1 MGILFSVIGAL
12 VGAIIVYIIMR
23 GHQEEVK
30 QINREQLTAYEK
42 EVESK
47 RLESERKI
55 KEYEDS
61 CQRAI
66 EMSNAQLDETRA
78 QSQKQLQ
85 QVWEDYHTEVQNYTL
100 KTEEQKTFL
109 NKDIAE
115 LQAKIVALEKDYDH
129 KIADFDRQWQA
140 LMKERRE
147 AMDKLEE
154 ENLDDYLD
162 QQMSLESQFQKDK
175 LKLQS
180 EIDNLS
186 ALRASLIEAQIREQ
200 KLKDEQDFYRVHLSI
215 DAQEDIDKL
224 LRFAKECHS
233 QQPLRK
239 LIWSEYFLKPFGEMA
254 GRILGKDKISGIYK
268 ITNIKDGKIY
278 IGQSTDIKTRW
289 SNHIKAALKIDSIA
303 HSRVHDAMGE
313 EGIWNFT
320 FELLEQC
327 PKEKLNER
335 EKYYIEFYQ
344 SNTYGYNKTAGGA

>member
-1 MGILFSVIGAL
+1 MGILFS
-12 VGAIIVYIIMR
+12 II
-23 GHQEEVK
+23 EEVK
-30 QINREQLTAYEK
+30 QISRAQLEAYDKEVQEKKIVTQRLIDSYNESLERAKQESQEQLK
-42 EVESK
+42 QV
-47 RLESERKI
+47 
-55 KEYEDS
+55 
-61 CQRAI
+61 
-66 EMSNAQLDETRA
+66 
-78 QSQKQLQ
+78 QS
-85 QVWEDYHTEVQNYTL
+85 DYYGKVQDYTNQA
-100 KTEEQKTFL
+100 EEQKSFL

-115 LQAKIVALEKDYDH
+115 LQARIVALEKDYDH
-129 KIADFDRQWQA
+129 KIADFDRQWRA

-147 AMDKLEE
+147 AMDRLEE
-154 ENLDDYLD
+154 ENLEDFLD
-162 QQMSLESQFQKDK
+162 QKTTLECQFQMDK
-175 LKLQS
+175 SKLQS

-200 KLKDEQDFYRVHLSI
+200 KLKDEQDFYRIHLSV

-254 GRILGKDKISGIYK
+254 GRTLGKDKISGIYK
-268 ITNIKDGKIY
+268 ITNVKDGKIY

>member
-1 MGILFSVIGAL
+1 MGILFLIIGVF
-12 VGAIIVYIIMR
+12 VGAIVVYFIMR
-23 GHQEEVK
+23 GRQEKVK
-30 QINREQLTAYEK
+30 QINRAQLEAFDKEVQEKKIVTQRLIDSYDESLERAKQENDKALERARRYNQEQLKQIQSDYY
-42 EVESK
+42 SK
-47 RLESERKI
+47 V
-55 KEYEDS
+55 
-61 CQRAI
+61 Q
-66 EMSNAQLDETRA
+66 
-78 QSQKQLQ
+78 
-85 QVWEDYHTEVQNYTL
+85 DYTNQA
-100 KTEEQKTFL
+100 EEQKSFL

-115 LQAKIVALEKDYDH
+115 LQARIVTLEKDYDH
-129 KIADFDRQWQA
+129 KIADFDRQWRA

-147 AMDKLEE
+147 AMDKLEK
-154 ENLDDYLD
+154 ENLEDFLD
-162 QQMSLESQFQKDK
+162 QKTTLECQFQIDK
-175 LKLQS
+175 SKLQS

-200 KLKDEQDFYRVHLSI
+200 KLKDEQDFYRIHLSI

-268 ITNIKDGKIY
+268 ITNLKDNKIY

-289 SNHIKAALKIDSIA
+289 SNHIKAALKIDSVA

-344 SNTYGYNKTAGGA
+344 SNIYGYNKTAGGA

>member
-1 MGILFSVIGAL
+1 MGILFLIIGVF
-12 VGAIIVYIIMR
+12 VGAIVVYFIMR
-23 GHQEEVK
+23 SRQEKVK
-30 QINREQLTAYEK
+30 QINRTQLEAFDKEVQEKKIVTQRLIDSYDESLERAKQENDKALERARRYNQEQLKQIQSDYY
-42 EVESK
+42 SK
-47 RLESERKI
+47 V
-55 KEYEDS
+55 
-61 CQRAI
+61 Q
-66 EMSNAQLDETRA
+66 
-78 QSQKQLQ
+78 
-85 QVWEDYHTEVQNYTL
+85 DYTNQA
-100 KTEEQKTFL
+100 EEQKSFL

-115 LQAKIVALEKDYDH
+115 LQARIVTLEKDYDH
-129 KIADFDRQWQA
+129 KIADFDRQWRA

-147 AMDKLEE
+147 AMNKLEK
-154 ENLDDYLD
+154 ENLEDFLD
-162 QQMSLESQFQKDK
+162 QKTTLECQFQMDK
-175 LKLQS
+175 SKLQS

-200 KLKDEQDFYRVHLSI
+200 KLKDEQDFYRIHLSI

-239 LIWSEYFLKPFGEMA
+239 LIWSEYFLKPFGEMT

-268 ITNIKDGKIY
+268 ITNLKDNKIY

-344 SNTYGYNKTAGGA
+344 SNIYGYNKTAGGA

>member
-1 MGILFSVIGAL
+1 MGILFLIIGVF
-12 VGAIIVYIIMR
+12 VGAIAVYFIMR
-23 GHQEEVK
+23 SRQEKVK
-30 QINREQLTAYEK
+30 QINRAQLEAFDKEVQEKKIATQRLIDSYDESLERAKQENDKALEHARRYNQEQLK
-42 EVESK
+42 Q
-47 RLESERKI
+47 I
-55 KEYEDS
+55 
-61 CQRAI
+61 
-66 EMSNAQLDETRA
+66 
-78 QSQKQLQ
+78 QS
-85 QVWEDYHTEVQNYTL
+85 DYYNKVQYYTNQA
-100 KTEEQKTFL
+100 EEQKSFL

-115 LQAKIVALEKDYDH
+115 LQARIVTLEKDYDH
-129 KIADFDRQWQA
+129 KIADFDRQWRA

-147 AMDKLEE
+147 AMDKLEK
-154 ENLDDYLD
+154 ENLEDFLD
-162 QQMSLESQFQKDK
+162 QKTTLECQFQMDK
-175 LKLQS
+175 SKLQS

-186 ALRASLIEAQIREQ
+186 ALRASLIEAQVREQ
-200 KLKDEQDFYRVHLSI
+200 KLKDEQDFYRIHLSI

-268 ITNIKDGKIY
+268 ITNLKDNKIY

-344 SNTYGYNKTAGGA
+344 SNIYGYNKTAGGA

>member
-1 MGILFSVIGAL
+1 
-12 VGAIIVYIIMR
+12 
-23 GHQEEVK
+23 
-30 QINREQLTAYEK
+30 
-42 EVESK
+42 
-47 RLESERKI
+47 
-55 KEYEDS
+55 
-61 CQRAI
+61 
-66 EMSNAQLDETRA
+66 
-78 QSQKQLQ
+78 
-85 QVWEDYHTEVQNYTL
+85 
-100 KTEEQKTFL
+100 
-109 NKDIAE
+109 
-115 LQAKIVALEKDYDH
+115 
-129 KIADFDRQWQA
+129 
-140 LMKERRE
+140 
-147 AMDKLEE
+147 MDKLEE

-162 QQMSLESQFQKDK
+162 QQMSLESQYQKDK
-175 LKLQS
+175 AKLQS
-180 EIDNLS
+180 EINNLS

-200 KLKDEQDFYRVHLSI
+200 KLKDEQDFYRIHLSI

-344 SNTYGYNKTAGGA
+344 SNIYGYNKTIGGA

>member
-162 QQMSLESQFQKDK
+162 QQMSLESQYQKDK

-180 EIDNLS
+180 EINNLS

-200 KLKDEQDFYRVHLSI
+200 KLKDEQDFYRIHLSI

-239 LIWSEYFLKPFGEMA
+239 LIWSEYFLKPFGETA
-254 GRILGKDKISGIYK
+254 GRILGKNKISGIYK

>member
-1 MGILFSVIGAL
+1 
-12 VGAIIVYIIMR
+12 
-23 GHQEEVK
+23 
-30 QINREQLTAYEK
+30 
-42 EVESK
+42 
-47 RLESERKI
+47 
-55 KEYEDS
+55 
-61 CQRAI
+61 
-66 EMSNAQLDETRA
+66 
-78 QSQKQLQ
+78 
-85 QVWEDYHTEVQNYTL
+85 
-100 KTEEQKTFL
+100 
-109 NKDIAE
+109 
-115 LQAKIVALEKDYDH
+115 
-129 KIADFDRQWQA
+129 
-140 LMKERRE
+140 
-147 AMDKLEE
+147 MDK
-154 ENLDDYLD
+154 
-162 QQMSLESQFQKDK
+162 S
-175 LKLQS
+175 KLQS

-200 KLKDEQDFYRVHLSI
+200 KLKDEQDFYRIHLSI

-268 ITNIKDGKIY
+268 ITNLKDNKIY

-344 SNTYGYNKTAGGA
+344 SNIYGYNKTTGGA

>member
-23 GHQEEVK
+23 GRQEEVK

-129 KIADFDRQWQA
+129 KIADFDRQWQS

-180 EIDNLS
+180 EINNLS

-200 KLKDEQDFYRVHLSI
+200 KLKDEQDFYRIHLSV

-278 IGQSTDIKTRW
+278 IGQSTDVKTRW

>member
-1 MGILFSVIGAL
+1 MGILFLIIGVF
-12 VGAIIVYIIMR
+12 VGAIVVYFIMHSR
-23 GHQEEVK
+23 QEKIK
-30 QINREQLTAYEK
+30 QINRAQLEAFDKEVQEKKIVTQRLIDSYDESLERAKQENDKALERARRYNQEQLK
-42 EVESK
+42 Q
-47 RLESERKI
+47 I
-55 KEYEDS
+55 
-61 CQRAI
+61 
-66 EMSNAQLDETRA
+66 
-78 QSQKQLQ
+78 QS
-85 QVWEDYHTEVQNYTL
+85 DYYHKVQDYTNQA
-100 KTEEQKTFL
+100 EEQKSFL

-115 LQAKIVALEKDYDH
+115 LQARIVTLEKDYDH

-154 ENLDDYLD
+154 ENLEDFLN
-162 QQMSLESQFQKDK
+162 QKTTLECQFQMDK
-175 LKLQS
+175 SKLQS

-200 KLKDEQDFYRVHLSI
+200 KLKDDQDFYRIHLSI

-268 ITNIKDGKIY
+268 ITNLKDNKIY

-344 SNTYGYNKTAGGA
+344 SNIYGYNKTTGGA

>member
-23 GHQEEVK
+23 GRQEEVK

-85 QVWEDYHTEVQNYTL
+85 QVWENYHTEVQNYTL

-162 QQMSLESQFQKDK
+162 QQMSLESQYQKDK

-180 EIDNLS
+180 EINNLS

-200 KLKDEQDFYRVHLSI
+200 KLKDEQDFYRIHLSI

-239 LIWSEYFLKPFGEMA
+239 LIWSEYFLKPFGEMT

-303 HSRVHDAMGE
+303 HSRVHDAMGD

-344 SNTYGYNKTAGGA
+344 SNTYGYNKTVGGA

>member
-147 AMDKLEE
+147 TMDKLEE

-200 KLKDEQDFYRVHLSI
+200 KLKDEQDFYRIHLSI

>member
-1 MGILFSVIGAL
+1 MGILFLIIGVF
-12 VGAIIVYIIMR
+12 VGAIVVYFIMR
-23 GHQEEVK
+23 SRQEKVK
-30 QINREQLTAYEK
+30 QINRAQLEAFDKEVQEKKIVTQRLINAYNESLERAKQENDKALERARRYNQEQLKQIQSDYY
-42 EVESK
+42 SK
-47 RLESERKI
+47 V
-55 KEYEDS
+55 
-61 CQRAI
+61 Q
-66 EMSNAQLDETRA
+66 
-78 QSQKQLQ
+78 
-85 QVWEDYHTEVQNYTL
+85 DYTNQA
-100 KTEEQKTFL
+100 EEQKSFL

-115 LQAKIVALEKDYDH
+115 LQARIVALEKDYDH
-129 KIADFDRQWQA
+129 KIADFDMQWRA

-154 ENLDDYLD
+154 ENLEDFLD
-162 QQMSLESQFQKDK
+162 QKTTLECQFQIDK
-175 LKLQS
+175 SKLQS

-200 KLKDEQDFYRVHLSI
+200 KLKDEQDFYRIHLSI

-268 ITNIKDGKIY
+268 ITNIKDNKIY

-344 SNTYGYNKTAGGA
+344 SNIYGYNKTAGGA

>member
-1 MGILFSVIGAL
+1 MGILFSIIGAL
-12 VGAIIVYIIMR
+12 AGATVVYFIMR
-23 GHQEEVK
+23 GRREEVK
-30 QINREQLTAYEK
+30 QINRAQLEAYDKEIQEKKIVTQRLIDSYNESLERAKQESQEQLK
-42 EVESK
+42 QV
-47 RLESERKI
+47 
-55 KEYEDS
+55 
-61 CQRAI
+61 
-66 EMSNAQLDETRA
+66 
-78 QSQKQLQ
+78 QS
-85 QVWEDYHTEVQNYTL
+85 DYYNKVQDYTNQA
-100 KTEEQKTFL
+100 EEQRSFL

-115 LQAKIVALEKDYDH
+115 LQARIVALEKDYDH
-129 KIADFDRQWQA
+129 KIADFDRQWRA

-147 AMDKLEE
+147 AMDRLEE
-154 ENLDDYLD
+154 ENLEDFLD
-162 QQMSLESQFQKDK
+162 QKTTLECQFQMDK
-175 LKLQS
+175 SKLQS

-200 KLKDEQDFYRVHLSI
+200 KLKDEQDFYCIHLSI

-268 ITNIKDGKIY
+268 ITNIKDSKIY
-278 IGQSTDIKTRW
+278 IGQSTDVKTRW

-313 EGIWNFT
+313 EGIQNFT

-344 SNTYGYNKTAGGA
+344 SNIYGYNKTAGGA

>member
-1 MGILFSVIGAL
+1 M
-12 VGAIIVYIIMR
+12 
-23 GHQEEVK
+23 
-30 QINREQLTAYEK
+30 
-42 EVESK
+42 
-47 RLESERKI
+47 
-55 KEYEDS
+55 
-61 CQRAI
+61 
-66 EMSNAQLDETRA
+66 
-78 QSQKQLQ
+78 
-85 QVWEDYHTEVQNYTL
+85 
-100 KTEEQKTFL
+100 
-109 NKDIAE
+109 
-115 LQAKIVALEKDYDH
+115 
-129 KIADFDRQWQA
+129 
-140 LMKERRE
+140 
-147 AMDKLEE
+147 
-154 ENLDDYLD
+154 
-162 QQMSLESQFQKDK
+162 
-175 LKLQS
+175 
-180 EIDNLS
+180 
-186 ALRASLIEAQIREQ
+186 RASLIEAQIREQ
-200 KLKDEQDFYRVHLSI
+200 KLKDEQDFYHIHLSA

-278 IGQSTDIKTRW
+278 IGQSTDVKTRW

-344 SNTYGYNKTAGGA
+344 SNVYGYNKTVGGA

>member
-23 GHQEEVK
+23 GRQEEVK

-129 KIADFDRQWQA
+129 KIADFDRQWQS

-180 EIDNLS
+180 EINNLS

-200 KLKDEQDFYRVHLSI
+200 KLKDEQDFYRIHLSI

-327 PKEKLNER
+327 SKEKLNER

>member
-23 GHQEEVK
+23 GRQEEVK

-115 LQAKIVALEKDYDH
+115 LQAKIVALKKDYDH

-162 QQMSLESQFQKDK
+162 QQMSLESQYQKDK

-180 EIDNLS
+180 EINNLS

-200 KLKDEQDFYRVHLSI
+200 KLKDEQDFYRIHLSI

>member
-23 GHQEEVK
+23 GRQEEVK

-85 QVWEDYHTEVQNYTL
+85 QVWENYHTEVQNYTL
-100 KTEEQKTFL
+100 KTEEQKIFL

-129 KIADFDRQWQA
+129 KIADFDRQWQS

-180 EIDNLS
+180 EINNLS

-200 KLKDEQDFYRVHLSI
+200 KLKDEQDFYRIHLSI

>member
-1 MGILFSVIGAL
+1 MGILFLIIGVF
-12 VGAIIVYIIMR
+12 VGAIVVYFIMR
-23 GHQEEVK
+23 SRQEKIK
-30 QINREQLTAYEK
+30 QINRAQLEAFDKEVQEKKIVTQRLINSYDESLERAKQENDKALEHARRYNQEQLKQIQSDYY
-42 EVESK
+42 
-47 RLESERKI
+47 RKV
-55 KEYEDS
+55 
-61 CQRAI
+61 Q
-66 EMSNAQLDETRA
+66 
-78 QSQKQLQ
+78 
-85 QVWEDYHTEVQNYTL
+85 DYTNQA
-100 KTEEQKTFL
+100 EEQKSFL

-115 LQAKIVALEKDYDH
+115 LQARIATLEKDYDH
-129 KIADFDRQWQA
+129 KIADFDRQWRA

-154 ENLDDYLD
+154 ENLEDFLD
-162 QQMSLESQFQKDK
+162 QKTTLECQFQMDK
-175 LKLQS
+175 SKLQS

-200 KLKDEQDFYRVHLSI
+200 KLKDEQDFYRIHLSI

-268 ITNIKDGKIY
+268 ITNLKDNKIY

-344 SNTYGYNKTAGGA
+344 SNIYGYNKTTGGA

>member
-23 GHQEEVK
+23 GRQEEVK

-129 KIADFDRQWQA
+129 KIADFDRQWQS

-180 EIDNLS
+180 EINNLS

-200 KLKDEQDFYRVHLSI
+200 KLKDEQDFYRIHLSI

>member
-23 GHQEEVK
+23 RRQEEVK
-30 QINREQLTAYEK
+30 QINRAQLEAFDKEVQEKKIVTQRLINSYDESLERAKQENNKALEHARRYNQEQLKQVQSDYY
-42 EVESK
+42 SK
-47 RLESERKI
+47 V
-55 KEYEDS
+55 
-61 CQRAI
+61 Q
-66 EMSNAQLDETRA
+66 
-78 QSQKQLQ
+78 
-85 QVWEDYHTEVQNYTL
+85 DYTNQA
-100 KTEEQKTFL
+100 EEQKTFL

-162 QQMSLESQFQKDK
+162 QQMSLESQYQKDK

-180 EIDNLS
+180 EINNLS
-186 ALRASLIEAQIREQ
+186 ALRASLI
-200 KLKDEQDFYRVHLSI
+200 DEQDFYRIHLSI

>member
-162 QQMSLESQFQKDK
+162 QQMSLESQYQKDK

-180 EIDNLS
+180 EINNLS

-200 KLKDEQDFYRVHLSI
+200 KLKDEQDFYRIHLSI

-268 ITNIKDGKIY
+268 ITNVKDGKIY

>member
-327 PKEKLNER
+327 PKERLNER

-344 SNTYGYNKTAGGA
+344 SNVYGYNKTVGGA

>member
-1 MGILFSVIGAL
+1 MGILFLIIGVF
-12 VGAIIVYIIMR
+12 VGAIVVYFIMR
-23 GHQEEVK
+23 SRQEKVK
-30 QINREQLTAYEK
+30 QINRAQLEAFDKEVQEKKIATQRLIDSYDESLERAKRENDKALEHARRYNQEQLKQIQSDYY
-42 EVESK
+42 
-47 RLESERKI
+47 RKV
-55 KEYEDS
+55 
-61 CQRAI
+61 Q
-66 EMSNAQLDETRA
+66 
-78 QSQKQLQ
+78 
-85 QVWEDYHTEVQNYTL
+85 DYTNQA
-100 KTEEQKTFL
+100 EEQKSFL

-115 LQAKIVALEKDYDH
+115 LQARIVTLEKDYDH
-129 KIADFDRQWQA
+129 KIADFDRQWRA

-154 ENLDDYLD
+154 ENLEDFLD
-162 QQMSLESQFQKDK
+162 QKTTLECQFQMDK
-175 LKLQS
+175 SKLQS

-186 ALRASLIEAQIREQ
+186 TLRASLIEAQIREQ
-200 KLKDEQDFYRVHLSI
+200 KLKDEQDFYRIHLSI

-268 ITNIKDGKIY
+268 ITNLKDNKIY
-278 IGQSTDIKTRW
+278 IGQRTDIKTRW

-344 SNTYGYNKTAGGA
+344 SNIYGYNKTIGGA

>member
-23 GHQEEVK
+23 GRQEEVK

-162 QQMSLESQFQKDK
+162 QQMSLESQYQKDK

-180 EIDNLS
+180 EINNLS

-200 KLKDEQDFYRVHLSI
+200 KLKDEQDFYRIHLSI

-239 LIWSEYFLKPFGEMA
+239 LIWSEYFLKPFGEMT

-303 HSRVHDAMGE
+303 HSRVHDAMGDD
-313 EGIWNFT
+313 GIWNFT

-344 SNTYGYNKTAGGA
+344 SNTYGYNKTVGGA

>member
-1 MGILFSVIGAL
+1 MGILFLIIGVF
-12 VGAIIVYIIMR
+12 VGAIVVYFIMR
-23 GHQEEVK
+23 SRQEKIK
-30 QINREQLTAYEK
+30 QINRAQLEAFDKEVQEKKIVTQRLINSYDESLERAKQENDKALERARRYNQEQLKQIQSDYY
-42 EVESK
+42 
-47 RLESERKI
+47 RKV
-55 KEYEDS
+55 
-61 CQRAI
+61 Q
-66 EMSNAQLDETRA
+66 
-78 QSQKQLQ
+78 
-85 QVWEDYHTEVQNYTL
+85 DYTNQA
-100 KTEEQKTFL
+100 EEQKSFL

-115 LQAKIVALEKDYDH
+115 LQTRIVTLEKDYDH

-154 ENLDDYLD
+154 ENLEDFLD
-162 QQMSLESQFQKDK
+162 QKTTLECQFQMDK
-175 LKLQS
+175 SKLQS

-200 KLKDEQDFYRVHLSI
+200 KLKDEQDFYRIHLSI

-239 LIWSEYFLKPFGEMA
+239 LIWSEYFLKPFGEMT

-327 PKEKLNER
+327 SKDKLNER

-344 SNTYGYNKTAGGA
+344 SNTYGYNKTVGGA

>member
-12 VGAIIVYIIMR
+12 VGAIIVYIIMHGR
-23 GHQEEVK
+23 QEEVK

-42 EVESK
+42 EVENK

-85 QVWEDYHTEVQNYTL
+85 QVWENYHTEVQNYTL

-200 KLKDEQDFYRVHLSI
+200 KLKDEQDFYRIHLSI

>member
-1 MGILFSVIGAL
+1 M
-12 VGAIIVYIIMR
+12 
-23 GHQEEVK
+23 
-30 QINREQLTAYEK
+30 
-42 EVESK
+42 
-47 RLESERKI
+47 
-55 KEYEDS
+55 
-61 CQRAI
+61 
-66 EMSNAQLDETRA
+66 
-78 QSQKQLQ
+78 
-85 QVWEDYHTEVQNYTL
+85 
-100 KTEEQKTFL
+100 
-109 NKDIAE
+109 
-115 LQAKIVALEKDYDH
+115 
-129 KIADFDRQWQA
+129 
-140 LMKERRE
+140 
-147 AMDKLEE
+147 
-154 ENLDDYLD
+154 
-162 QQMSLESQFQKDK
+162 
-175 LKLQS
+175 
-180 EIDNLS
+180 S

-200 KLKDEQDFYRVHLSI
+200 KLKDEQDFYRIHLSV

-278 IGQSTDIKTRW
+278 IGQSTDVKTRW

>member
-23 GHQEEVK
+23 GRQEEVK

-42 EVESK
+42 EVENK

-85 QVWEDYHTEVQNYTL
+85 QVWEDYHTEIQNYTL

-162 QQMSLESQFQKDK
+162 QQMSLESQYQKDK
-175 LKLQS
+175 AELQS
-180 EIDNLS
+180 EINNLS

-200 KLKDEQDFYRVHLSI
+200 KLKDEQDFYRIHLSI

>member
-12 VGAIIVYIIMR
+12 VGAIIVYIVMR
-23 GHQEEVK
+23 RRQEEVK
-30 QINREQLTAYEK
+30 QINRAQLEAFDKEVQEKKVVTQRLIDSYNESLERAKQENNKALEHARRYNQEQLK
-42 EVESK
+42 QV
-47 RLESERKI
+47 
-55 KEYEDS
+55 
-61 CQRAI
+61 
-66 EMSNAQLDETRA
+66 
-78 QSQKQLQ
+78 QS
-85 QVWEDYHTEVQNYTL
+85 DYYNKVQDYTNQA
-100 KTEEQKTFL
+100 EEQKIFL
-109 NKDIAE
+109 NRNIAE

-129 KIADFDRQWQA
+129 KIADFDRQWQS

-162 QQMSLESQFQKDK
+162 QQMSLESQYQKDK
-175 LKLQS
+175 AKLQS

-186 ALRASLIEAQIREQ
+186 ALRTSLIEAQIREQ
-200 KLKDEQDFYRVHLSI
+200 KLKDEQDFYRIHLSI

-303 HSRVHDAMGE
+303 HSRVHDAMGD

-344 SNTYGYNKTAGGA
+344 SNIYGYNKTIGGA

>member
-1 MGILFSVIGAL
+1 MGILFLIIGVL
-12 VGAIIVYIIMR
+12 VGAIAVYFIMR
-23 GHQEEVK
+23 NRQEKVK
-30 QINREQLTAYEK
+30 QINRAQLEAFDKEVQEKKIVTQRLIDSYDESLERAKQENDKALEHARRYNQEQLK
-42 EVESK
+42 Q
-47 RLESERKI
+47 I
-55 KEYEDS
+55 
-61 CQRAI
+61 
-66 EMSNAQLDETRA
+66 
-78 QSQKQLQ
+78 QS
-85 QVWEDYHTEVQNYTL
+85 DYYNKVQDYTNQA
-100 KTEEQKTFL
+100 EEQKSFL

-115 LQAKIVALEKDYDH
+115 LQARIVTLEKDYDH

-154 ENLDDYLD
+154 ENLEDFLD
-162 QQMSLESQFQKDK
+162 QKTTLECQFQMDK
-175 LKLQS
+175 SKLQS

-200 KLKDEQDFYRVHLSI
+200 KLKDEQDFYRIRLSI

-254 GRILGKDKISGIYK
+254 GSILGKDKISGIYK
-268 ITNIKDGKIY
+268 ITNLKDNKIY

-344 SNTYGYNKTAGGA
+344 SNIYGYNKTAGGA

>member
-1 MGILFSVIGAL
+1 MGILFSVIGAF

>member
-1 MGILFSVIGAL
+1 MGILFLIIGAF
-12 VGAIIVYIIMR
+12 VGAIVVYFIMR
-23 GHQEEVK
+23 SRQEKIK
-30 QINREQLTAYEK
+30 QINRAQLEAFDKEVQEKKIVAQRLINSYDESLERAKQENDKALERARRYNQEQLK
-42 EVESK
+42 Q
-47 RLESERKI
+47 I
-55 KEYEDS
+55 
-61 CQRAI
+61 
-66 EMSNAQLDETRA
+66 
-78 QSQKQLQ
+78 QS
-85 QVWEDYHTEVQNYTL
+85 DYYNKVQDYINQA
-100 KTEEQKTFL
+100 EEQKSFL

-115 LQAKIVALEKDYDH
+115 LQARIVTLEKDYDH

-154 ENLDDYLD
+154 ENLEDFLD
-162 QQMSLESQFQKDK
+162 QKTTLECQFQMDK
-175 LKLQS
+175 SKLQS

-200 KLKDEQDFYRVHLSI
+200 KLKDEQDFYRIHLSI

-268 ITNIKDGKIY
+268 ITNLKDNKIY

-327 PKEKLNER
+327 SKDKLNER

-344 SNTYGYNKTAGGA
+344 SNTYGYNKTVGGA

>member
-1 MGILFSVIGAL
+1 MGILFLIIGVF
-12 VGAIIVYIIMR
+12 VGAIVAYFIMR
-23 GHQEEVK
+23 SRQEKIK
-30 QINREQLTAYEK
+30 QINRAQLEAFDKEVQEKKIATQRLIDSYDESLERAKQENDKALEHARRYNQEQLKQIQSDYY
-42 EVESK
+42 
-47 RLESERKI
+47 RKV
-55 KEYEDS
+55 
-61 CQRAI
+61 Q
-66 EMSNAQLDETRA
+66 
-78 QSQKQLQ
+78 
-85 QVWEDYHTEVQNYTL
+85 DYTNQA
-100 KTEEQKTFL
+100 EEQKSFL

-115 LQAKIVALEKDYDH
+115 LQARIATLEKDYDH
-129 KIADFDRQWQA
+129 KIADFDRQWRA

-154 ENLDDYLD
+154 ENLEDFLD
-162 QQMSLESQFQKDK
+162 QKTTLECQFQMDK
-175 LKLQS
+175 SKLQS

-200 KLKDEQDFYRVHLSI
+200 KLKDEQDFYRIHLSI

-268 ITNIKDGKIY
+268 ITNLKDNKIY

-344 SNTYGYNKTAGGA
+344 SNIYGYNKTTGGA